1 LREEEIALANSG
13 SHTQHVRIAAAVL
26 AALIVAFAAMT
37 YLSYT
42 AAFSSTD
49 KVTVS
54 SPRAGLV
61 MEQDAKV
68 KYRGVQVG
76 KVKDIEFAD
85 NQAKLTLAIDSAQM
99 RYIPSNAIV
108 RIASSTIFG
117 AKSVEFV
124 PPQDPVGSLKPGANV
139 KSSAVQ
145 LEVNTL
151 FQTLVDLLNKINPV
165 ELNATLS
172 AVAEGLRGHGDDF
185 GATLAGL
192 NEYLPKINPKM
203 DTLQSDFQDAAAVA
217 NIYGDAAP
225 DLVTVLD
232 NVPSLSSTLVD
243 QQDNLNATL
252 LAATG
257 LADNGTATLEPAAE
271 DLIAALKRLRAPLKV
286 LGDYS
291 PELPCIFTG
300 VKRAIDTFG
309 PVIGGTR
316 PGLFTS
322 SNFVLGSPVYRYP
335 ESLPIVNATGG
346 PNCRGLPNMP
356 SKQFGGSWF
365 HSPFLVT
372 DNAYIPYEPFT
383 EVQIDAPSTL
393 QFLFNGAYAER
404 DDY

>member
-1 LREEEIALANSG
+1 MLA
-13 SHTQHVRIAAAVL
+13 TIILAFAVL
-26 AALIVAFAAMT
+26 T

-42 AAFSSTD
+42 AAFTSTD
-49 KVTVS
+49 SVTVT

-61 MEQDAKV
+61 MDRDAKV
-68 KYRGVQVG
+68 KYRGIQIG
-76 KVKDIEFAD
+76 KVSTIQYKDNEAW
-85 NQAKLTLAIDSAQM
+85 LTLAIDSGQM
-99 RYIPSNAIV
+99 RYIPSNSV
-108 RIASSTIFG
+108 VKIASNTIFG

-124 PPQDPVGSLKPGANV
+124 PPQNPSGASLQPGAHV
-139 KSSAVQ
+139 AASSVQ

-151 FQTLVDLLNKINPV
+151 FQTLVDLLHKINPV
-165 ELNATLS
+165 DLNATLT
-172 AVAEGLRGHGDDF
+172 AIAEGLRGHGDDF

-192 NEYLPKINPKM
+192 NQYLPKINPKM
-203 DTLQSDFQDAAAVA
+203 PTLQSDFQQTAAVG

-232 NVPSLSSTLVD
+232 NVPTISNTLVD
-243 QQDNLNATL
+243 EQDNLNATL

-257 LADNGTATLEPAAE
+257 LADNGTATLQPAAD
-271 DLIAALKRLRAPLKV
+271 DLIAALHRFRAPLKV
-286 LGDYS
+286 LSDYS
-291 PELPCIFTG
+291 PEFGCIFQG
-300 VKRAIDTFG
+300 VKKAIDQFG

-322 SNFVLGSPVYRYP
+322 SNFVLGVPIYTYP
-335 ESLPIVNATGG
+335 ESLPIVNGSGG

-383 EVQIDAPSTL
+383 EVQVDAPSTL
-393 QFLFNGAYAER
+393 QFLFNGSFAQR
-404 DDY
+404 SDW

>member
-1 LREEEIALANSG
+1 MEEG
-13 SHTQHVRIAAAVL
+13 
-26 AALIVAFAAMT
+26 
-37 YLSYT
+37 
-42 AAFSSTD
+42 
-49 KVTVS
+49 
-54 SPRAGLV
+54 
-61 MEQDAKV
+61 AKV
-68 KYRGVQVG
+68 KYRGVQIG
-76 KVKDIEFAD
+76 KVKDIELAD
-85 NQAKLTLAIDSAQM
+85 NDAKLTLAIDSSQM
-99 RYIPSNAIV
+99 RYIPSNAVV

-124 PPQDPVGSLKPGANV
+124 PPKDPLGSLKPGANV
-139 KSSAVQ
+139 QANAVQ

-151 FQTLVDLLNKINPV
+151 FQTLVDLLNKINPSD
-165 ELNATLS
+165 LNATLS
-172 AVAEGLRGHGDDF
+172 AVAEGLRGHGDDL

-192 NEYLPKINPKM
+192 NQYLPKINPKM
-203 DTLQSDFQDAAAVA
+203 DTLQSDFQQAAAVA

-232 NVPSLSSTLVD
+232 NVPTLSSTLVD
-243 QQDNLNATL
+243 EQDNLNATL

-257 LADNGTATLEPAAE
+257 LANNGTATLEPAAE
-271 DLIAALKRLRAPLKV
+271 DLIAALQRFRAPLKV
-286 LGDYS
+286 LSDYS

-300 VKRAIDTFG
+300 VKKAIDTFG

-322 SNFVLGSPVYRYP
+322 SNFVLGAPVYRYP